1 MDTVIDRISE
11 IEAASGAIMDEANVR
26 KKEFARQMV
35 EKTAAFDRQLEEETA
50 ARIRKVQEAMEADM
64 SRKLAGQKADS
75 DELIKRIEENYEMH
89 HEAYTE
95 ALFKAMIKG

>member
-11 IEAASGAIMDEANVR
+11 IEAAAGAIMDEANVR
-26 KKEFARQMV
+26 KKEFARQMT

-50 ARIRKVQEAMEADM
+50 GRIRKVQEAMEADM
-64 SRKLAGQKADS
+64 REKLSRQKAES
-75 DELIKRIEENYEMH
+75 DELLRRIEENYETH

-95 ALFKAMIKG
+95 VLFKAMIKE